1 MPEIKKQGMF
11 SFLLG
16 VLGAGVVDVC
26 GCMVLPEDSHDV
38 GGSRSRVSFLLVDEE
53 RWLPNKV
60 EQDN

>member
-1 MPEIKKQGMF
+1 MF

-16 VLGAGVVDVC
+16 VAGAGVVDVC